1 MPEIIATSA
10 YATQADLEQH
20 GYPAA
25 VLDGLDVDTID
36 AALERASQEAD
47 GALRGAGYRTPLDS
61 WSADLTGAV
70 VSIAAWYLMTRR
82 GFDPERGAD
91 AVIRQRFEDAQ
102 KWLSEVANRRR
113 QVALCTEPPAPDP
126 PPAVVAA
133 RGAVITVTNSRR
145 GW

>member
-1 MPEIIATSA
+1 MP
-10 YATQADLEQH
+10 YATQTDLDAH
-20 GYPAA
+20 GYPSG
-25 VLDGLDVDTID
+25 VLAGLDPPTIE

-47 GALRGAGYRTPLDS
+47 GALRGAGYRTPLAT

-70 VSIAAWYLMTRR
+70 VAVAAWYLMVRR
-82 GFDPERGAD
+82 GFDPDSPHD
-91 AVIRQRFEDAQ
+91 AVFRVRFEDAQ

-126 PPAVVAA
+126 APAAVAE
-133 RGAVITVTNSRR
+133 RGASIVTTVSKR

>member
-1 MPEIIATSA
+1 MP
-10 YATQADLEQH
+10 YATQPDLEQH

-25 VLDGLDVDTID
+25 VLEGLDSPTID

-47 GALRGAGYRTPLDS
+47 GALRGAGYRTPLAT

-70 VSIAAWYLMTRR
+70 VSIAAWYLMSRR

-102 KWLSEVANRRR
+102 EWLTAIANRRR
-113 QVALCTEPPAPDP
+113 RVAVCTEPPAPDP
-126 PPAVVAA
+126 PPAEVAV
-133 RGAVITVTNSRR
+133 RGAVVTVTNSRR

>member
-1 MPEIIATSA
+1 MP
-10 YATQADLEQH
+10 YATQTDLEQH

-25 VLDGLDVDTID
+25 VLEGLDSPTID

-47 GALRGAGYRTPLDS
+47 GALRGAGYRTPLAT

-70 VSIAAWYLMTRR
+70 VAIAAWYLMVRR
-82 GFDPERGAD
+82 GFDPESAQD
-91 AVIRQRFEDAQ
+91 AVFRVRFEDAQ

-126 PPAVVAA
+126 APAVVAE
-133 RGAVITVTNSRR
+133 RGSSIVRTTSRR